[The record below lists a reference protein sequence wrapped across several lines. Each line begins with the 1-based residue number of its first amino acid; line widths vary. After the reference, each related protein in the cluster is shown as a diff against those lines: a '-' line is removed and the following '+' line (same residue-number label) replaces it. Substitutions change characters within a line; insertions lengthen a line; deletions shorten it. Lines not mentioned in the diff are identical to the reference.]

1 MERFED
7 VTSRFIV
14 AIITHWRLHITLN
27 EDIRFCK
34 KGTDLQL
41 KTDEHDQEDKA
52 DAQDTHGQADQP
64 PEQAPP
70 PRRIVELFTAGNGT
84 AALHSL

>member
-1 MERFED
+1 MLA
-7 VTSRFIV
+7 SHFIV
-14 AIITHWRLHITLN
+14 SITTHWRLHMTQN
-27 EDIRFCK
+27 EDIWFCK
-34 KGTDLQL
+34 KKKGADLQL